1 MAVPTERWKVRRAAA
16 RLLGDLLTLTATEDA
31 PNGNPAL
38 FKDARNLSVDSSRTV
53 NWQGVVVRSTAPEN
67 LWFRTRL
74 ESSSRATETATL
86 DPPLPTWTRGGDQM
100 DVFMHRGTGW
110 RPEEYDGA
118 INDAIA
124 QLDKK
129 YTQDTTFETVE
140 GFDPY
145 SPLIVVPDDW
155 VGVYRVEYQLSDGL
169 WVDITEPF
177 ELDQE
182 NHAVRIGWND
192 SGYMRGRVAKVYGKK
207 QWPELL
213 EDEDTTRVPLGF
225 LQYTVA
231 SMLLMSG
238 AHRQVERETEN
249 KALFFNQRAS
259 EFMEQVGG
267 RLPSNIQWFAQ

>member
-31 PNGNPAL
+31 PDGDPAM
-38 FKDARNLSVDSSRTV
+38 FKDARNLAIDASRTV

-67 LWFRTRL
+67 LYFRTRL
-74 ESSSRATETATL
+74 ESSSRADRTATM
-86 DPPLPTWTRGGDQM
+86 DPPLPTWSRGGDQI

-110 RPEEYDGA
+110 RIEEYDGA
-118 INDAIA
+118 INDAIRM
-124 QLDKK
+124 LDKK
-129 YTQDTTFETVE
+129 YTQDATLDTTT

-145 SPLIVVPDDW
+145 APFITVPDDW
-155 VGVYRVEYQLSDGL
+155 VGVYRVEYRLSDGL
-169 WVDITEPF
+169 YVDITEPF

-192 SGYMRGRVAKVYGKK
+192 SGFMRGCVARIYGKK
-207 QWPELL
+207 MWPEL
-213 EDEDTTRVPLGF
+213 EDDEDKTRVPMGY
-225 LQYTVA
+225 LQYTVGA
-231 SMLLMSG
+231 LLLMSG

-267 RLPSNIQWFAQ
+267 RVPSNIQWFYQ